1 MEDVYVLLEKKAILL
16 LSAIIII
23 IIYTLTYFH
32 LFLFFLFLFLKTSQ
46 VKTVYDTVCELYMS
60 AFCTLVTLLFN

>member
-1 MEDVYVLLEKKAILL
+1 MYCWKKQAIPV

-23 IIYTLTYFH
+23 YSLTYFH
-32 LFLFFLFLFLKTSQ
+32 LFLFFLFLFLKASQ
-46 VKTVYDTVCELYMS
+46 VKTVYDDN